1 MTDEELIA
9 EMTTRGLTAPPAN
22 LSGIHD
28 VTLRAELARRG
39 LLLKLVFTDSELQF
53 EAERRN
59 LVGKSCEQID
69 LALKLQSDRIRR
81 EHEASC
87 EQIDLALKLQSDR
100 IRREHEA
107 KLSLLVERCATF
119 EHQRDDWI
127 RRYRELSD
135 RRPMGFFSALR
146 ALWAAVWRRGVPP

>member
-1 MTDEELIA
+1 
-9 EMTTRGLTAPPAN
+9 
-22 LSGIHD
+22 
-28 VTLRAELARRG
+28 
-39 LLLKLVFTDSELQF
+39 LLKLVFTDHELQF

-59 LVGKSCEQID
+59 LVGKS
-69 LALKLQSDRIRR
+69 R
-81 EHEASC
+81 

-119 EHQRDDWI
+119 EHQRDDWV

-135 RRPMGFFSALR
+135 RRPMGFFDALR
-146 ALWAAVWRRGVPP
+146 ALWAAVWHKAAS